1 MTGRRRFN
9 CVSTAQELKMG
20 EQSYRE
26 VLAEYRGRILPDH
39 HPLSLM
45 VDRILRRLIPL
56 APIPGANWR
65 VHVIHDDSMMNA
77 FVLPGYVTLPTS
89 MDLVWPF

>member
-1 MTGRRRFN
+1 
-9 CVSTAQELKMG
+9 MG